1 MKTLLSVCQL
11 LSAMEATV
19 YKWRIKT
26 RIQDDSGYRLADS
39 LGYADTCAA
48 KEFGP
53 QYSSLLYKIPPVF
66 NEFILFLCMYPIRTA
81 AYWTFWLLLPKM
93 L

>member
-19 YKWRIKT
+19 YKWRIKA